1 MKDEA
6 VPGDTRL
13 PAVSRSCAMRTM
25 QRLLVAAALGLLLP
39 ACGDKAP
46 AAPPAAAAA
55 PVEVVAYTVQA
66 RKVPVSVE
74 LPGRTAAFASAEIR
88 PQVGGILQKRLFT
101 EGGEVRAGQVLY
113 QIDPA
118 QSSASVANSQ
128 AALASAQATLASA
141 RETATRYKELVAI
154 EAVSRESADEADAA
168 YKKAQADVAAAQAT
182 LQTARLELGYTR
194 VTSPISGRIGR
205 SSVTQGALLTASQ
218 TTALATVQQLD
229 PIFVDA
235 TQSAAENLRV
245 RREFKEGK
253 LKIGGDG
260 RPTARLTLEDGSAY
274 PHNGQLLLAEAIV
287 EETAG
292 SVTLRAQFPNPE
304 RLLLP
309 GMYVR
314 MTLEGAVAEEALV
327 VPQVALTRDAKG
339 NAVAFVIGA
348 GDKVEQRI
356 LTTQEAMGDQW
367 IVNSGLKAGER
378 VVVEGVQ
385 KVRAGAVVKVV
396 DAAQSAAAA
405 SAPVTR

>member
-1 MKDEA
+1 MNVDA
-6 VPGDTRL
+6 VPGDTRQA
-13 PAVSRSCAMRTM
+13 PASRSCAMRTT
-25 QRLLVAAALGLLLP
+25 LLLFLATGIGLLLP

-118 QSSASVANSQ
+118 QSKASVANSQ
-128 AALASAQATLASA
+128 ATLASAQATLASA
-141 RETATRYKELVAI
+141 RETAARYKDLVAI

-168 YKKAQADVAAAQAT
+168 FKKAQADVAAAQAT
-182 LQTARLELGYTR
+182 LQTARLALGYTS

-245 RREFKEGK
+245 RREFREGK

-260 RPTARLTLEDGSAY
+260 RPTARLTLEDGTAY
-274 PHNGQLLLAEAIV
+274 
-287 EETAG
+287 
-292 SVTLRAQFPNPE
+292 PNPE

-339 NAVAFVIGA
+339 NAVAFVIGQ
-348 GDKVEQRI
+348 GDKVEQRV
-356 LTTQEAMGDQW
+356 LSTQQAMGDQW

-378 VVVEGVQ
+378 IVVEGVQ